1 MTSYELSQKEDEWMD
16 ISAREELLQK
26 ELSQVKAISEQCSK
40 ELKESVSTRRN
51 EKAITSDR
59 IGVLEK
65 LVEELTGQK
74 RSLEGER
81 ESLHTE
87 TKQQNESLAHVR
99 QNLDDST
106 AREEALK
113 KELDGSCARISSL
126 DKLANEL
133 EAEKEA
139 MRVELTQVKMA
150 SEHLTKQ
157 LRASLSEEQ
166 KELKESRNTVGSV
179 SKMVEELKGQKVSLE
194 RLWKNQ
200 KDNLDVARIQLKES
214 GAREVALS
222 KELSNCKISS
232 SQRSEKL
239 EEAQGHIKTLAVL
252 AEELKGQ
259 KVSVERSLKQQQLT
273 WAKMEHDRETASAT
287 KDDLVSQ
294 ALSELK
300 NVSDELK
307 NVSDEHEDSSTAN
320 RKELEDA
327 RELIGTLTKSVDD
340 LKSQSTSLEG
350 QLETAKI
357 AAEVSAK
364 ATTDLTDSDAREGA
378 LRKEL
383 AEVKKS
389 SEDRLKVL
397 RSILG
402 VIDTRCVQ
410 KVL

>member
-157 LRASLSEEQ
+157 LRDSLSGEQ

>member
-1 MTSYELSQKEDEWMD
+1 MD

-357 AAEVSAK
+357 AAEASAK